1 MRQFLANTW
10 NQFSKS
16 KSDYEFASL
25 INFYARYARSRRKDQ
40 HVIYYL
46 FEATILKSGFSESL
60 DATFLCVARRHS
72 LTRSPMSKKK
82 DTLTMIDLGGTA
94 SGIGLIP
101 RQITLKDNEFDQ
113 FIQNISLSK
122 TTMSKD
128 QDLVSLTMSILDK
141 PPRSYKLDK
150 DGVFKE
156 DQEQI
161 NTWEEYFK
169 LFDNPK
175 GLEDFMADREQDIPK
190 DRN

>member
-1 MRQFLANTW
+1 
-10 NQFSKS
+10 
-16 KSDYEFASL
+16 
-25 INFYARYARSRRKDQ
+25 
-40 HVIYYL
+40 
-46 FEATILKSGFSESL
+46 
-60 DATFLCVARRHS
+60 
-72 LTRSPMSKKK
+72 
-82 DTLTMIDLGGTA
+82 MIDLGGTA

-101 RQITLKDNEFDQ
+101 RRITLKDNEFDQ

-141 PPRSYKLDK
+141 PPRRYKLDT
-150 DGVFKE
+150 DGFFKE

-190 DRN
+190 DRNQAYSLRQFQFLMLWINFVMWIKESGLKRKW

>member
-1 MRQFLANTW
+1 
-10 NQFSKS
+10 
-16 KSDYEFASL
+16 
-25 INFYARYARSRRKDQ
+25 
-40 HVIYYL
+40 
-46 FEATILKSGFSESL
+46 
-60 DATFLCVARRHS
+60 
-72 LTRSPMSKKK
+72 
-82 DTLTMIDLGGTA
+82 MIDLGGTA

-101 RQITLKDNEFDQ
+101 RRITLKDNEFDQ

-141 PPRSYKLDK
+141 PPRRYKLDT

-175 GLEDFMADREQDIPK
+175 GLEDFIAESEQDI
-190 DRN
+190 

>member
-10 NQFSKS
+10 NQFFKS

-60 DATFLCVARRHS
+60 GATFLCVARRHS
-72 LTRSPMSKKK
+72 LRRSP
-82 DTLTMIDLGGTA
+82 
-94 SGIGLIP
+94 
-101 RQITLKDNEFDQ
+101 
-113 FIQNISLSK
+113 
-122 TTMSKD
+122 MSKD

-161 NTWEEYFK
+161 ETWVEYFK